1 MTIINESRLYS
12 LILSSKLPQAKEF
25 KRRVASE
32 VLGYAILR
40 MLSQGM

>member
-1 MTIINESRLYS
+1 MTIINESGLYS
-12 LILSSKLPQAKEF
+12 LILSSKLPQAKEI